1 MQNKGFTLIELMV
14 VTGII
19 VLLTALVLPNYR
31 IGDRQLTLERAA
43 HKLSQDLRRTQ
54 EMAMSSYFS
63 LEKTGGEVPEGGYGM
78 RFLRETEPKQYR
90 LFGDG
95 NADGLGPSSNDYD
108 IETIDIEEGVII
120 KTLTT
125 DTRGSVNNM
134 WVTFIPPDPEI
145 RFSPGGI
152 AEAGWIKI
160 ILASENDL
168 SKTKSVYVNKAGLI
182 YVE

>member
-1 MQNKGFTLIELMV
+1 MQNKGFTLTELMV

-31 IGDRQLTLERAA
+31 TGDRQLTLERAA

-63 LEKTGGEVPEGGYGM
+63 LEKTGGEVPKGGYGA
-78 RFLRETEPKQYR
+78 RFLREIEPKQYR

-108 IETIDIEEGVII
+108 IETIDIEEGV
-120 KTLTT
+120 
-125 DTRGSVNNM
+125 
-134 WVTFIPPDPEI
+134 
-145 RFSPGGI
+145 
-152 AEAGWIKI
+152 
-160 ILASENDL
+160 
-168 SKTKSVYVNKAGLI
+168 
-182 YVE
+182 